1 MIIAFLNEKGGVGKT
16 SLCFNVG
23 WYLAELGKKILFIDL
38 DGQRANLSFFC
49 NIKDREDMPCMK
61 DVLMDG
67 MDINETIIP
76 VKENIDILPGNV
88 ELTEIDKTVKL
99 TSIIEAIESINTY
112 YDYIFVDV
120 NPTPTRIHVLT
131 MSVADYLV
139 IPMLPDVATLEANKG
154 IVETYSIV
162 KESNINPRL
171 KVLGIV
177 FNKFN
182 SRANLSQ
189 QVSDVTDQMALQLDT
204 AVFNTK
210 IRNNISLSENVG
222 KHIGITEY
230 DPKSNGAI
238 DIVALTSEILAKAVR

>member
-1 MIIAFLNEKGGVGKT
+1 MIIAWLNEKGGVGKT

-49 NIKDREDMPCMK
+49 NIKNREEIPCMK

-67 MDINETIIP
+67 MNINETIIP
-76 VKENIDILPGNV
+76 VRDNIDILPGNV
-88 ELTEIDKTVKL
+88 ELTEIGKQVKL
-99 TSIIEAIESINTY
+99 SSMDEAIKSIHDK
-112 YDYIFVDV
+112 YDYIFIDV

-131 MSVADYLV
+131 MAVADYLV

-154 IVETYSIV
+154 IIETYSLI
-162 KESNINPRL
+162 KNKNINQKI

-182 SRANLSQ
+182 ARANLSQ
-189 QVSDVTDQMALQLDT
+189 QVSDVTEQIAEQLNT
-204 AVFNTK
+204 VVFNTK
-210 IRNNISLSENVG
+210 IRNNIALSENVG

-230 DPKSNGAI
+230 DPKSNGAN
-238 DIVALTSEILAKAVR
+238 DIIALTSEILARTV

>member
-49 NIKDREDMPCMK
+49 NIKDREDRPSMK
-61 DVLMDG
+61 DVLIDG
-67 MDINETIIP
+67 MDINEIIVP
-76 VKENIDILPGNV
+76 VKKNIDILPGNV
-88 ELTEIDKTVKL
+88 ELTEIGKTVKL
-99 TSIIEAIESINTY
+99 TSMIEAIDSINAN
-112 YDYIFVDV
+112 YDYVFVDV

-131 MSVADYLV
+131 MAVADYLV

-154 IVETYSIV
+154 ITETFSLV
-162 KESNINPRL
+162 KSSNINPKL

-189 QVSDVTDQMALQLDT
+189 QVSDVTDQMAKQLDT

-210 IRNNISLSENVG
+210 VRNNIALSENVG
-222 KHIGITEY
+222 QHIGITEY
-230 DPKSNGAI
+230 DSKSNGAI
-238 DIVALTSEILAKAVR
+238 DIVALTSEILAKAV

>member
-23 WYLAELGKKILFIDL
+23 WYLAEMGKKILFIDL

-49 NIKDREDMPCMK
+49 NIKDREDRPSMK
-61 DVLMDG
+61 DVLLDG
-67 MDINETIIP
+67 MDINETIVP
-76 VKENIDILPGNV
+76 VKNNIDILPGNV
-88 ELTEIDKTVKL
+88 ELTEIGKSVKL
-99 TSIIEAIESINTY
+99 TSMIEALDSINAQ

-131 MSVADYLV
+131 MAVADYLV

-154 IVETYSIV
+154 ITETFALV
-162 KESNINPRL
+162 KNSNINPKL

-189 QVSDVTDQMALQLDT
+189 QVSDVTDQMAKQLNT

-210 IRNNISLSENVG
+210 VRNNIALSENVG
-222 KHIGITEY
+222 QHIGITEY
-230 DPKSNGAI
+230 DSKSNGAI
-238 DIVALTSEILAKAVR
+238 DIVALTSEILAKAV

>member
-1 MIIAFLNEKGGVGKT
+1 MIIGFQNEKGGVGKS

-49 NIKDREDMPCMK
+49 NIKDREEIPCMK

-76 VKENIDILPGNV
+76 VKANLDILPGNV
-88 ELTEIDKTVKL
+88 ELTEIGKTVKL
-99 TSIIEAIESINTY
+99 GSMADAINSINAQ
-112 YDYIFVDV
+112 YDYIFIDV
-120 NPTPTRIHVLT
+120 SPTPSRIHILT
-131 MSVADYLV
+131 MAVADYLI

-154 IVETYSIV
+154 ITETFAMV
-162 KESNINPRL
+162 KNSNINPKL

-182 SRANLSQ
+182 ARTNLSQ
-189 QVSDVTDQMALQLDT
+189 QVSDVTDQMAKQLDT
-204 AVFNTK
+204 IVFSTK
-210 IRNNISLSENVG
+210 IRNNIALSENVG
-222 KHIGITEY
+222 QHIGITDY
-230 DPKSNGAI
+230 DPKSNGAN
-238 DIVALTSEILAKAVR
+238 DIIALTSEILARVV